1 MPDKKTISYDEGNGG
16 WTSFHSYTPEW
27 MTRLGTK
34 FYTFKDGQL
43 YEHDIGSRTKF
54 YGGATDGCTVTL
66 SVNESPSEV
75 KLFKNLTLETNH
87 HEWSAS
93 LNTDLETGSI
103 GDDQFQEFESYYST
117 YIRQGGSRLNFNELS
132 IVGIGNLVE
141 IVDTT
146 SYRFANDASEQIL
159 TSGTDNLYFNSG
171 STKLVGTITSITG
184 DTDTTLT
191 RDVVNINTA
200 PNGVTTFSPSVGNFM
215 FVAKDISS
223 ESRGIRG
230 YYCSVTLSN
239 SNSGVI
245 ELFSVGS
252 EAVKS
257 YL

>member
-34 FYTFKDGQL
+34 FYTFKGGNL
-43 YEHDIGSRTKF
+43 YEHDTGSRTRF
-54 YGGATDGCTVTL
+54 YDENDGCSITL
-66 SVNESPSEV
+66 SVNQSPSEV
-75 KLFKNLTLETNH
+75 KLFKNVTLETNSAV
-87 HEWSAS
+87 WSAS
-93 LNTDLETGSI
+93 LATDLETGTI
-103 GDDQFQEFESYYST
+103 AEDQFEEFESFYST

-141 IVDTT
+141 IIDTT
-146 SYRFANDASEQIL
+146 SYRFANDASVQIL
-159 TSGTDNLYFNSG
+159 ISGTDNLYFNSG
-171 STKLVGTITSITG
+171 GTKLVGTVTSITG
-184 DTDTTLT
+184 DADTTLT

-200 PNGVTTFSPSVGNFM
+200 PNGVTTFDPSVGNFM

-230 YYCSVTLSN
+230 YYCSITLSN
-239 SNSGVI
+239 DSTAPV

-257 YL
+257 NL

>member
-1 MPDKKTISYDEGNGG
+1 MPDKKTITYDEGNKG

-34 FYTFKDGQL
+34 FYTFKAGEL
-43 YEHDIGSRTKF
+43 YEHDSGTRSNF
-54 YGGATDGCTVTL
+54 YGSPDGCTVTL
-66 SVNESPSEV
+66 SVNKAPSDV
-75 KLFKNLTLETNH
+75 KLFKNLILETNSGV
-87 HEWSAS
+87 WSAS
-93 LNTDLETGSI
+93 MSTDLETGSI
-103 GDDQFQEFESYYST
+103 ANNQFNEFESYFST
-117 YIRQGGSRLNFNELS
+117 YIRQGGSRLNFNELT

-146 SYRFANDASEQIL
+146 SYRFANDATEQIL

-191 RDVVNINTA
+191 RDVVNINAA

-230 YYCSVTLSN
+230 YYCSITLSN
-239 SNSGVI
+239 SSSGVV

-252 EAVKS
+252 ETVKS